1 MGQTFLLTD
10 RRGGDRKRHTYRLRQ
25 RLGGK
30 RTNRAYKKTETN
42 RWTFSTLVGESD
54 WQTDLSRGERNTVG
68 IERQNRRQYKVDKWN
83 NILHFTQVVSSN
95 SRVLFTAY
103 YVLDKDKVK
112 TKPRQR
118 QRPIVRPSLAPYTTF
133 NWIEYNLFTF
143 LIEDYHSP
151 RAHIKH
157 YVGGKHLDTD
167 PTFHFTKIGRK
178 KNQ

>member
-30 RTNRAYKKTETN
+30 RTNRADKKTETN

-103 YVLDKDKVK
+103 LCTGQRQSQDKAK
-112 TKPRQR
+112 TKTKTNCKTITGTLHHIQ
-118 QRPIVRPSLAPYTTF
+118 L
-133 NWIEYNLFTF
+133 NWIQFIYISYWRL
-143 LIEDYHSP
+143 S
-151 RAHIKH
+151 
-157 YVGGKHLDTD
+157 
-167 PTFHFTKIGRK
+167 
-178 KNQ
+178 